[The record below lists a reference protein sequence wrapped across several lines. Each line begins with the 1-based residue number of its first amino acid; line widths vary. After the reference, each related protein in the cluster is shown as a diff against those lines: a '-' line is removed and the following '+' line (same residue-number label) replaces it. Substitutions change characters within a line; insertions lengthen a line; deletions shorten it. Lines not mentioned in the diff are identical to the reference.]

1 MRITMIAASLAMSAL
16 AARALA
22 AAPALP
28 VIAIR
33 NATVHTA
40 AGPVL
45 EKATVVVRNG
55 LIEAVG
61 VSVTA
66 PADAWVIEAPG
77 LHVYPGLTDGLSQWG
92 MPQAAAPAVAAPGAA
107 RGPAPPAASAPP
119 APARGPE
126 DRPAT
131 TSWLRAQDV
140 INPAERSILA
150 ARNAGFTTAVVFPT
164 PGIFGGLGA
173 VINLAGEKA
182 GQMTVAGSAAQHVS
196 VAIRGFSS
204 FPGSLMG
211 VIAYVR
217 QVYLDADSYAAE
229 KAAYLAN
236 PRGARRPDY
245 DRALEGVLESPR
257 VLLPAVW
264 AKEIERMI
272 SFGAELKRQPILYG
286 AHDAARAAV
295 TLAKAGVPVL
305 VSLKWPERAR
315 DADPEVEEPLRELEL
330 RDQAPG
336 VPAALAKAGVKFG
349 FYSGGVERPSELR
362 AAVKKAVDAG
372 LDREAAVRALT
383 LSIAEIYGVAD
394 RLGSIETGKIANL
407 TVTDGDLF
415 QKSTKIRFV
424 VIDGIKHEPA
434 PEAAPA
440 RPEAAPSA
448 GEDR

>member
-1 MRITMIAASLAMSAL
+1 MIAASLAMPAL
-16 AARALA
+16 AWGAGTP
-22 AAPALP
+22 AAPA
-28 VIAIR
+28 IAIR

-61 VSVTA
+61 AGVAA
-66 PADAWVIEAPG
+66 PADAWLIEAPG

-92 MPQAAAPAVAAPGAA
+92 MPQAAARGATPQA
-107 RGPAPPAASAPP
+107 GPATSPPP
-119 APARGPE
+119 PARGPE

-140 INPAERSILA
+140 LNPGERSIAA
-150 ARNAGFTTAVVFPT
+150 ARNAGFTTAVVFPVS
-164 PGIFGGLGA
+164 GILGGLGA
-173 VINLAGEKA
+173 VVNLAGEKA
-182 GQMTVAGSAAQHVS
+182 GQMTVAGSTAQHAALS
-196 VAIRGFSS
+196 VRGFSS
-204 FPGSLMG
+204 FPGSVMG
-211 VIAYVR
+211 VIAYLR
-217 QVYLDADSYAAE
+217 QVYLDADAYAAE
-229 KAAYLAN
+229 KAAYQAN

-257 VLLPAVW
+257 LLLPAVW
-264 AKEIERMI
+264 SKEIERMV
-272 SFGAELKRQPILYG
+272 SFGLELKRQPILYG
-286 AHDAARAAV
+286 AHDAARSAGL
-295 TLAKAGVPVL
+295 LAQAGVPVL

-315 DADPEVEEPLRELEL
+315 DADPETEEPLRELEL

-336 VPAALAKAGVKFG
+336 VPAALAKAGVRFG
-349 FYSGGVERPSELR
+349 FYSGGVERPADLR

-394 RLGSIETGKIANL
+394 RIGSIEAGKIANL

-415 QKSTKIRFV
+415 QKSTKIKFV